1 MPIIETPPRP
11 KSNKRGSPEG
21 KIQSQCVAWF
31 WNEYPEYRSLLF
43 HIPNEGNRDSKTDG
57 AYRKAL
63 GLVAGVS
70 DLMLLV
76 ARGPYHGLCIE
87 MKTETGRQSDVQ
99 KEWQLKVEKQGYKY
113 IVVRSLEQFKEEI
126 SKYLSKNFGMSK
138 K

>member
-1 MPIIETPPRP
+1 MPILATPPRP

-21 KIQSQCVAWF
+21 KIQSKCVAWF
-31 WNEYPEYRSLLF
+31 WNEYPEYRGLLF
-43 HIPNEGNRDSKTDG
+43 HIPNEGNRESKTDG

-76 ARGPYHGLCIE
+76 ACGPFHGLCIE
-87 MKTETGRQSDVQ
+87 MKTEIGRQSDVQ

-113 IVVRSLEQFKEEI
+113 ILVRSFEVFQAEIRKYFAKGLEIPK
-126 SKYLSKNFGMSK
+126 
-138 K
+138 

>member
-21 KIQSQCVAWF
+21 KIQSLCVAWF
-31 WNEYPEYRSLLF
+31 WNEYPECRGLLF
-43 HIPNEGNRDSKTDG
+43 HIPNEGNRESKTDG

-76 ARGPYHGLCIE
+76 ARGSYHGLCIE
-87 MKTETGRQSDVQ
+87 MKTEVGRQSDVQ

-113 IVVRSLEQFKEEI
+113 ILVRSLEAFQTEI
-126 SKYLSKNFGMSK
+126 RKYFAKSLEIPK
-138 K
+138 